1 MTIAPTDSASP
12 SRRRG
17 LGARFR
23 PNFAWAGLVV
33 VTFVAAMVFAYR
45 PSVDSVGDAVVA
57 AAPWLMIA
65 AALVTYMSAPIAI
78 RITALALAI
87 AAWGILVFDD
97 DRWSLLSFAI
107 YALCFTFDT
116 RRPLVG
122 VVLSGLVTAI
132 WTAAWIFTDSPTWTL
147 ILPVFAFVV
156 GSTLSVAMHRTA
168 RMAQEQ
174 AALVKELQAT
184 QEELAESERSRG
196 VLEERTR
203 MAGEI
208 HDTLAQGFTSIVLLA
223 RGARRSAD
231 PAGGLSA
238 IESAAEEYLGEARRI
253 VRSAQPLELEG
264 SSLHDAL
271 RRQVA
276 SAMPPEVR
284 GEFRV
289 TGTPLRLTGD
299 VEVTLLRATQEALR
313 NISAHADATEVE
325 VTLSYLDDAV
335 ALDVRDDGV
344 GFVPG
349 EVNDRGSLTGGQ
361 GLQILARRAESL
373 SGELTIESSDTKGS
387 VVSLL
392 LPVGVP

>member
-1 MTIAPTDSASP
+1 M
-12 SRRRG
+12 
-17 LGARFR
+17 
-23 PNFAWAGLVV
+23 

-116 RRPLVG
+116 RRPFVG

-299 VEVTLLRATQEALR
+299 IEVTLLRATQEALR
-313 NISAHADATEVE
+313 NISAHANATEVE